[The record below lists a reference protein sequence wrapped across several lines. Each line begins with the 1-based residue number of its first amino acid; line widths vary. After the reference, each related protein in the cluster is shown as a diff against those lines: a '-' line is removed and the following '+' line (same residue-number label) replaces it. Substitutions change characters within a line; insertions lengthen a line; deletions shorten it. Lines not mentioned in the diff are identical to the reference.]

1 MIKSAR
7 QLTFLGVLL
16 CICILVSCEE
26 APPLLDVSMDER
38 VLIPL
43 PRKLTPNEETFV
55 IYEKTK
61 LYVTE
66 DADAYNTAEYLQSYL
81 KKGMSF
87 FLPIEPQSHNRN
99 NSGIYILLD
108 KEYDGVANEE
118 GYTLVINQ
126 QQLTLT
132 AKSGAG
138 LERGVQTILQLLP
151 DSLFDE
157 KTTPMTIIGVP
168 GCIVEDYPEFAYRG
182 AMLDVARHFFEVDDV
197 KRYIDLIAG
206 YKMNTLHLHLA
217 DDQGWRIEIKSWPK
231 LTTIGGSTA
240 VGGGKGGF
248 YTQDDYE
255 DLVAFAA
262 ERHITII
269 PEIDMPGHTN
279 AALASYPE
287 LNCDGQAPDLYTGM
301 RVGFSSLC
309 VDKELTYVFLDDVIG
324 ELAAMT
330 PGKYI
335 HIGGDE
341 SHATPKEDYISFL
354 NKAQAI
360 VRKHGKV
367 VMGWEDIS
375 AATLKKG
382 SIVQHWTSAKVAIK
396 GIEQGAKVVLSPA
409 PKTYLDM
416 KYDSASRIG
425 LTWAGHTSVDSAY
438 VWQPLEVIKGVSK
451 KDILGIES
459 PLWSETAVTMDDI
472 EYLAFPRIIGHAEL
486 GWSDPNVLTWVS
498 YRKRMRSHRTRLD
511 LLKVN
516 YYAAAELFK

>member
-1 MIKSAR
+1 
-7 QLTFLGVLL
+7 
-16 CICILVSCEE
+16 
-26 APPLLDVSMDER
+26 
-38 VLIPL
+38 
-43 PRKLTPNEETFV
+43 
-55 IYEKTK
+55 
-61 LYVTE
+61 
-66 DADAYNTAEYLQSYL
+66 
-81 KKGMSF
+81 
-87 FLPIEPQSHNRN
+87 
-99 NSGIYILLD
+99 
-108 KEYDGVANEE
+108 
-118 GYTLVINQ
+118 
-126 QQLTLT
+126 
-132 AKSGAG
+132 
-138 LERGVQTILQLLP
+138 
-151 DSLFDE
+151 
-157 KTTPMTIIGVP
+157 
-168 GCIVEDYPEFAYRG
+168 
-182 AMLDVARHFFEVDDV
+182 
-197 KRYIDLIAG
+197 
-206 YKMNTLHLHLA
+206 
-217 DDQGWRIEIKSWPK
+217 
-231 LTTIGGSTA
+231 
-240 VGGGKGGF
+240 
-248 YTQDDYE
+248 
-255 DLVAFAA
+255 VAFAA